1 MDVPSRILVMDDD
14 PTVCELIH
22 EVLAAADT
30 ESMVLTDSKQ
40 SAAQITE
47 ERFTAAL
54 LDVPE

>member
-1 MDVPSRILVMDDD
+1 MDDD